1 MPGKKKNVED
11 PVKHY
16 GEQAIKQDFVPVDES
31 DLAGAVDVPVK
42 SVENVETIERKS
54 DYKITKTKV
63 KRKSKKTIKQKKV
76 NGKSWTNKFKGET
89 KKLKESGYILVIT
102 EKPQAAE
109 KISDALA
116 QGKIIK
122 SSLGNVP
129 YYTFQRSGK
138 DIQVVCAVG
147 HLFSIAQ
154 VNPRNKWPTF
164 DIQWAPNYLVRKND
178 FTKRYYDV
186 IAKLS
191 KNASELVVA
200 TDYDIE
206 GEVIGM
212 NIVRYICGQKDAE
225 RMKFSTLTSKEI
237 QEAFE
242 KRSKT
247 LDWGQGIAGETRH
260 YLDWLYGINL
270 SRALMDA
277 VKTTG
282 KFRLMSIGRVQGPAL
297 HIIVE
302 KEKEIQKFKSEKYW
316 QVFLDINDRKSNV
329 RVKYNKDISH
339 EKDLDKFK
347 DIEGKNGIAK
357 TEKNRQEMLPN
368 VPFDLTSLQ
377 TESYRLYK
385 ITPNKTLEIAQRLYL
400 SGVISYPRTSSQKI
414 PKEIDYEGI
423 LNRLKKRFSFVE
435 KGKRKTPVEGKKT
448 DPAHPSI
455 YPTGEFHEL
464 DGDDGKIYELIV
476 RRFVNCFCENA
487 IIDNKKII
495 FTYNGM
501 NFSARG
507 LGVAKK
513 GWMEVYPI
521 IMKENEIP
529 DMNGE
534 AEVKKLVIE
543 EKMTQPPKR
552 YSPASIISEL
562 EKKNLGTKATRAN
575 ILETLYQRGYI
586 KEKSITATSLG
597 ISLINTL
604 ESNSPVIIDEKL
616 TRDIEL
622 DLENIRNSKNPLK
635 IEEKIIGEAKKSI
648 LNIGK
653 DFEKNKVKIGN
664 DLVKATE
671 NLWKEERKDNEIMPC
686 PECGKGNLSLK
697 YSKEYKRYFLGCSNY
712 PECRKT
718 YSLPPNSLI
727 KKYDKKCEYCSFPML
742 ISIRKGKRP
751 WVFCFNPECESRKNR
766 ENTETKTNE

>member
-1 MPGKKKNVED
+1 MPPKKKNVED

-16 GEQAIKQDFVPVDES
+16 GEQSIREDFVPVDES
-31 DLAGAVDVPVK
+31 DLAGAVDVLVK
-42 SVENVETIERKS
+42 SRDNIETIENKPFNEKV
-54 DYKITKTKV
+54 YKTKV
-63 KRKSKKTIKQKKV
+63 KKTKIKNRKKKATGKT
-76 NGKSWTNKFKGET
+76 NGKSWTEKFKPMNS
-89 KKLKESGYILVIT
+89 KLKDKGYILIIT
-102 EKPQAAE
+102 EKPQAAQ
-109 KISDALA
+109 KISDALTE
-116 QGKIIK
+116 GKVIK
-122 SSLGNVP
+122 NSLGNVP
-129 YYTFQRSGK
+129 YYTLQRNGK

-154 VNPRNKWPTF
+154 VNARNKWPTF

-191 KNASELVVA
+191 KNASEIVVA

-242 KRSKT
+242 KRSKS

-277 VKTTG
+277 IKSTG

-302 KEKEIQKFKSEKYW
+302 KEKEIQRFKSEKYW
-316 QVFLDINDRKSNV
+316 QVFLDISDKKNDVK
-329 RVKYNKDISH
+329 VKYQKDITN
-339 EKDLDKFK
+339 EKDLSKFNG
-347 DIEGKNGIAK
+347 IEGKKGVVK
-357 TEKNRQEMLPN
+357 TEKNKQEMPPN
-368 VPFDLTSLQ
+368 APFDLTSLQ

-385 ITPNKTLEIAQRLYL
+385 INPNKTLEIAQRLYL
-400 SGVISYPRTSSQKI
+400 GGVISYPRTSSQKI
-414 PKEIDYEGI
+414 PKEIGYDVI
-423 LNRLKKRFSFVE
+423 LDRLKKRFSFVD
-435 KGKRKTPVEGKKT
+435 KAKRKTPIEGKKT

-464 DGDDGKIYELIV
+464 EEDDKRIYELIV
-476 RRFVNCFCENA
+476 RRFVNCFCEDA
-487 IIDNKKII
+487 IIDNKKIT
-495 FTYNGM
+495 FSYNGM
-501 NFSARG
+501 NFYARG
-507 LGVAKK
+507 LGIAKK
-513 GWMEVYPI
+513 GWVEVYPI
-521 IMKENEIP
+521 IIKENEIP
-529 DMNGE
+529 DMDGD
-534 AEVKKLVIE
+534 AEIKKSVIE

-562 EKKNLGTKATRAN
+562 EKRNLGTKATRAN

-586 KEKSITATSLG
+586 KEKSIEATSLG
-597 ISLINTL
+597 LSLINTL
-604 ESNSPVIIDEKL
+604 EKNSPIIIDEKL

-622 DLENIRNSKNPLK
+622 NLENIRNSKNPNK
-635 IEEKIIGEAKKSI
+635 SEEKILDEAKKIIIS
-648 LNIGK
+648 IGK
-653 DFEKNKVKIGN
+653 DFEKNKNKIGD

-671 NLWKEERKDNEIMPC
+671 TLWEAEKKDNEVMPC
-686 PECGKGNLSLK
+686 IECEKGTLGLK

-712 PECRKT
+712 PECKKT

-727 KKYDKKCEYCSFPML
+727 KKSEKKCEYCGFPML
-742 ISIRKGKRP
+742 MSIKKGKRP
-751 WVFCFNPECESRKNR
+751 WIFCFNPECESRKNK
-766 ENTETKTNE
+766 ETKE

>member
-1 MPGKKKNVED
+1 MPPKKKNVED

-16 GEQAIKQDFVPVDES
+16 GEQSIREDFVPVDES
-31 DLAGAVDVPVK
+31 DLAGAVDVLVK
-42 SVENVETIERKS
+42 SRDNIETIENKPFNEKVS
-54 DYKITKTKV
+54 KTKV
-63 KRKSKKTIKQKKV
+63 KKTKTNKPKSKPTKK
-76 NGKSWTNKFKGET
+76 NGKSWTEKFKPES
-89 KKLKESGYILVIT
+89 KKLKDKGYILIIT
-102 EKPQAAE
+102 EKPQAAQ
-109 KISDALA
+109 KIADALTE
-116 QGKIIK
+116 GKVIK
-122 SSLGNVP
+122 NSLGNVP
-129 YYTFQRSGK
+129 YYTLQRNGK
-138 DIQVVCAVG
+138 DIQVACAVG

-154 VNPRNKWPTF
+154 IHARNKWPTF

-191 KNASELVVA
+191 KNASEIVVA

-242 KRSKT
+242 KRSKS

-277 VKTTG
+277 IKSTG

-302 KEKEIQKFKSEKYW
+302 KEKEIQRFKSEKYW
-316 QVFLDINDRKSNV
+316 QVFLDINNKKNNV
-329 RVKYNKDISH
+329 KVKYQKDITN
-339 EKDLDKFK
+339 EKDLSKFNG
-347 DIEGKNGIAK
+347 IEGEKGVVK
-357 TEKNRQEMLPN
+357 TEKNKQEMPPN
-368 VPFDLTSLQ
+368 APFDLTSLQ

-385 ITPNKTLEIAQRLYL
+385 INPNKTLEIAQRLYL
-400 SGVISYPRTSSQKI
+400 GGVISYPRTSSQKI
-414 PKEIDYEGI
+414 PKEIGYDVI
-423 LNRLKKRFSFVE
+423 LDRLKKRFSFVD
-435 KGKRKTPVEGKKT
+435 KAKRKTPIEGKKT

-464 DGDDGKIYELIV
+464 EEDDKRIYELIV
-476 RRFVNCFCENA
+476 RRFVNCFCEDA
-487 IIDNKKII
+487 IIDNKKIT
-495 FTYNGM
+495 FSYNGM
-501 NFSARG
+501 NFYARG
-507 LGVAKK
+507 LGIAKK

-529 DMNGE
+529 DMDGD
-534 AEVKKLVIE
+534 AEIKKSVIE

-562 EKKNLGTKATRAN
+562 EKRNLGTKATRAN

-586 KEKSITATSLG
+586 KEKSIEATSLG
-597 ISLINTL
+597 LSLINTL
-604 ESNSPVIIDEKL
+604 EKNSPIIIDEKL

-622 DLENIRNSKNPLK
+622 NLESIRNSKNPNK
-635 IEEKIIGEAKKSI
+635 SEEKILDEAKKIIIS
-648 LNIGK
+648 IGK
-653 DFEKNKVKIGN
+653 DFEKNKNKIGD

-671 NLWKEERKDNEIMPC
+671 TLWESEKKDNEVMPC
-686 PECGKGNLSLK
+686 IECEKGNLGLK

-712 PECRKT
+712 PECKKT

-727 KKYDKKCEYCSFPML
+727 KKSEKKCEYCGFPML
-742 ISIRKGKRP
+742 MSIKKGKRP
-751 WVFCFNPECESRKNR
+751 WIFCFNPECESRKNK
-766 ENTETKTNE
+766 ESKE

>member
-1 MPGKKKNVED
+1 MHPKKKNVED

-16 GEQAIKQDFVPVDES
+16 GEQSIREDFVPVDES
-31 DLAGAVDVPVK
+31 DLAGAVDVLVK
-42 SVENVETIERKS
+42 SRDNIETIENKPFS
-54 DYKITKTKV
+54 EKVSKTKV
-63 KRKSKKTIKQKKV
+63 KKTKTKKPKSKPTKK
-76 NGKSWTNKFKGET
+76 NGKSWAEKFKPVNG
-89 KKLKESGYILVIT
+89 KLKDKGYILIIT
-102 EKPQAAE
+102 EKPQAAQ
-109 KISDALA
+109 KIADALTE
-116 QGKIIK
+116 GKVIK
-122 SSLGNVP
+122 NSLGNVP
-129 YYTFQRSGK
+129 YYTLQRNGK

-154 VNPRNKWPTF
+154 IHARNKWPTF

-191 KNASELVVA
+191 KNASEIVVA

-242 KRSKT
+242 KRSKS

-277 VKTTG
+277 IKSTG

-297 HIIVE
+297 NIIVE
-302 KEKEIQKFKSEKYW
+302 KEKEIQRFKSEKYW
-316 QVFLDINDRKSNV
+316 QVFLDISDKKNNV
-329 RVKYNKDISH
+329 KVKYQKDITN
-339 EKDLDKFK
+339 EKDLSKFNG
-347 DIEGKNGIAK
+347 IEGKKGVVK
-357 TEKNRQEMLPN
+357 TEKNKQEMPPN
-368 VPFDLTSLQ
+368 APFDLTSLQ

-385 ITPNKTLEIAQRLYL
+385 INPNKTLEIAQRLYL
-400 SGVISYPRTSSQKI
+400 GGVISYPRTSSQKI
-414 PKEIDYEGI
+414 PKEIGYDVI
-423 LNRLKKRFSFVE
+423 LDRLKKRFSFVD
-435 KGKRKTPVEGKKT
+435 KAKRKTPIEGKKT

-464 DGDDGKIYELIV
+464 EEDDKRIYELIV
-476 RRFVNCFCENA
+476 RRFVNCFCEDA
-487 IIDNKKII
+487 IIDNKKIT
-495 FTYNGM
+495 FSYNGM
-501 NFSARG
+501 NFYARG
-507 LGVAKK
+507 LGIAKK

-529 DMNGE
+529 DMDGD
-534 AEVKKLVIE
+534 AEIKKSVIE

-562 EKKNLGTKATRAN
+562 EKRNLGTKATRAN

-586 KEKSITATSLG
+586 KEKSIEATSLG
-597 ISLINTL
+597 LSLINTL
-604 ESNSPVIIDEKL
+604 EKNSPIIIDEKL

-622 DLENIRNSKNPLK
+622 NLENIRNSKNPNK
-635 IEEKIIGEAKKSI
+635 SEEKILDEAKKIIIS
-648 LNIGK
+648 IGK
-653 DFEKNKVKIGN
+653 DFEKNKNKIGD

-671 NLWKEERKDNEIMPC
+671 TLWEAEKKDNEVMPC
-686 PECGKGNLSLK
+686 IECEKGTLGLK

-712 PECRKT
+712 PECKKT

-727 KKYDKKCEYCSFPML
+727 KKSEKKCEYCGFPML
-742 ISIRKGKRP
+742 MSIKKGKRP
-751 WVFCFNPECESRKNR
+751 WIFCFNPECESRKNK
-766 ENTETKTNE
+766 ESEE

>member
-1 MPGKKKNVED
+1 MPPKKKNVED

-16 GEQAIKQDFVPVDES
+16 GEQSIREDFVPVDES
-31 DLAGAVDVPVK
+31 DLAGAVDVLVK
-42 SVENVETIERKS
+42 SRDNIETIENKPFNEKV
-54 DYKITKTKV
+54 YKTKV
-63 KRKSKKTIKQKKV
+63 KKTKIKNRKKKATGKT
-76 NGKSWTNKFKGET
+76 NGKSWTEKFKPMNS
-89 KKLKESGYILVIT
+89 KLKDKGYILIIT
-102 EKPQAAE
+102 EKPQAAQ
-109 KISDALA
+109 KISDALTE
-116 QGKIIK
+116 GKVIK
-122 SSLGNVP
+122 NSLGNVP
-129 YYTFQRSGK
+129 YYTLQRNGK

-154 VNPRNKWPTF
+154 VNARNKWPTF

-178 FTKRYYDV
+178 FTKRYYNV

-191 KNASELVVA
+191 KNASEIVVA

-242 KRSKT
+242 KRSKS

-277 VKTTG
+277 IKSTG

-302 KEKEIQKFKSEKYW
+302 KEKEIQRFKSEKYW
-316 QVFLDINDRKSNV
+316 QVFLDISCKKNDVK
-329 RVKYNKDISH
+329 VKYQKDITN
-339 EKDLDKFK
+339 EKDLSKFNG
-347 DIEGKNGIAK
+347 IEGKKGVVK
-357 TEKNRQEMLPN
+357 TEKNKQEMPPN
-368 VPFDLTSLQ
+368 APFDLTSLQ

-385 ITPNKTLEIAQRLYL
+385 INPNKTLEIAQRLYL
-400 SGVISYPRTSSQKI
+400 GGVISYPRTSSQKI
-414 PKEIDYEGI
+414 PKEIGYDVI
-423 LNRLKKRFSFVE
+423 LDRLKKRFSFVD
-435 KGKRKTPVEGKKT
+435 KAKRKTPIEGKKT

-464 DGDDGKIYELIV
+464 EEDDKRIYELIV
-476 RRFVNCFCENA
+476 RRFVNCFCEDA
-487 IIDNKKII
+487 IIDNKKIT
-495 FTYNGM
+495 FSYNGM
-501 NFSARG
+501 NFYARG
-507 LGVAKK
+507 LGIAKK
-513 GWMEVYPI
+513 GWVEVYPI
-521 IMKENEIP
+521 IIKENEIP
-529 DMNGE
+529 DMDGD
-534 AEVKKLVIE
+534 AEIKKSVIE

-562 EKKNLGTKATRAN
+562 EKRNLGTKATRAN

-586 KEKSITATSLG
+586 KEKSIEATSLG
-597 ISLINTL
+597 LSLINTL
-604 ESNSPVIIDEKL
+604 EKNSPIIIDEKL

-622 DLENIRNSKNPLK
+622 NLENIRNSKNPNK
-635 IEEKIIGEAKKSI
+635 SEEKILDEAKKIIIS
-648 LNIGK
+648 IGK
-653 DFEKNKVKIGN
+653 DFEKNKNKIGD

-671 NLWKEERKDNEIMPC
+671 TLWEAEKKDNEVMPC
-686 PECGKGNLSLK
+686 IECEKGTLGLK

-712 PECRKT
+712 PECKKT

-727 KKYDKKCEYCSFPML
+727 KKSEKKCEYCGFPML
-742 ISIRKGKRP
+742 MSIKKGKRP
-751 WVFCFNPECESRKNR
+751 WIFCFNPECESRKNK
-766 ENTETKTNE
+766 ETKE

>member
-1 MPGKKKNVED
+1 MPPKKKNVED

-16 GEQAIKQDFVPVDES
+16 GEQSIREDFVPVDEG
-31 DLAGAVDVPVK
+31 DLAGAVDVLVK
-42 SVENVETIERKS
+42 SRDNIETIENKPFNE
-54 DYKITKTKV
+54 KVFKTKV
-63 KRKSKKTIKQKKV
+63 KKTKTNKPKSKPTKK
-76 NGKSWTNKFKGET
+76 NGKSWAEKFKPVNS
-89 KKLKESGYILVIT
+89 KLKDKGYILIIT
-102 EKPQAAE
+102 EKPQAAQ
-109 KISDALA
+109 KIADALTE
-116 QGKIIK
+116 GKVIK
-122 SSLGNVP
+122 NSLGNVP
-129 YYTFQRSGK
+129 YYTLQRNGE

-154 VNPRNKWPTF
+154 VNARNKWPTF

-191 KNASELVVA
+191 KNASEIVVA

-242 KRSKT
+242 KRSKS

-277 VKTTG
+277 IKSTG

-302 KEKEIQKFKSEKYW
+302 KEKEIQRFKSEKYW
-316 QVFLDINDRKSNV
+316 QVFLDISDKKNNV
-329 RVKYNKDISH
+329 KVKYQKDITN
-339 EKDLDKFK
+339 EKDLSKFNG
-347 DIEGKNGIAK
+347 IEGKKGVVK
-357 TEKNRQEMLPN
+357 TEKNKQEMPPN
-368 VPFDLTSLQ
+368 APFDLTSLQ

-385 ITPNKTLEIAQRLYL
+385 INPNKTLEIAQRLYL
-400 SGVISYPRTSSQKI
+400 GGVISYPRTSSQKI
-414 PKEIDYEGI
+414 PKEIGYDVI
-423 LNRLKKRFSFVE
+423 LDRLKKRFSFVD
-435 KGKRKTPVEGKKT
+435 KAKRKTPIEGKKT

-464 DGDDGKIYELIV
+464 EEDDKRIYELIV
-476 RRFVNCFCENA
+476 RRFVNCFCEDA
-487 IIDNKKII
+487 IIDNKKIT
-495 FTYNGM
+495 FSYNGM
-501 NFSARG
+501 NFYARG
-507 LGVAKK
+507 LGIAKK

-529 DMNGE
+529 DMDGD
-534 AEVKKLVIE
+534 AEIKKSVIE

-562 EKKNLGTKATRAN
+562 EKRNLGTKATRAN

-586 KEKSITATSLG
+586 KEKSIEATSLG
-597 ISLINTL
+597 LSLINTL
-604 ESNSPVIIDEKL
+604 EKNSPIIIDEKL

-622 DLENIRNSKNPLK
+622 NLENIRNSKNPNK
-635 IEEKIIGEAKKSI
+635 SEEKILDEAKKIIIS
-648 LNIGK
+648 IGK
-653 DFEKNKVKIGN
+653 DFEKNKNKIGD

-671 NLWKEERKDNEIMPC
+671 TLWESEKKDNEVMPC
-686 PECGKGNLSLK
+686 IECEKGTLGLK

-712 PECRKT
+712 PECKKT

-727 KKYDKKCEYCSFPML
+727 KKSEKKCEYCGFPML
-742 ISIRKGKRP
+742 MSIKKGKRP
-751 WVFCFNPECESRKNR
+751 WIFCFNPECESRKNK
-766 ENTETKTNE
+766 ESEE

>member
-1 MPGKKKNVED
+1 MPPKKKNVED

-16 GEQAIKQDFVPVDES
+16 GEQSIREDFVPVDES
-31 DLAGAVDVPVK
+31 DLAGAVDVLVK
-42 SVENVETIERKS
+42 SRDNIETIENKPFNEKV
-54 DYKITKTKV
+54 YKTKV
-63 KRKSKKTIKQKKV
+63 KKTKIKNRKKKATGKT
-76 NGKSWTNKFKGET
+76 NGKSWTEKFKPMNS
-89 KKLKESGYILVIT
+89 KLKDKGYILIIT
-102 EKPQAAE
+102 EKPQAAQ
-109 KISDALA
+109 KISDALTE
-116 QGKIIK
+116 GKVIK
-122 SSLGNVP
+122 NSLGNVP
-129 YYTFQRSGK
+129 YYTLQRNGK

-154 VNPRNKWPTF
+154 VNARNKWPTF

-178 FTKRYYDV
+178 FTKRYYNV

-191 KNASELVVA
+191 KNASEIVVA

-242 KRSKT
+242 KRSKS

-277 VKTTG
+277 IKSTG

-302 KEKEIQKFKSEKYW
+302 KEKEIQRFKSEKYW
-316 QVFLDINDRKSNV
+316 QVFLDISDKKNDVK
-329 RVKYNKDISH
+329 VKYQKDITN
-339 EKDLDKFK
+339 EKDLSKFNG
-347 DIEGKNGIAK
+347 IEGKKGVVK
-357 TEKNRQEMLPN
+357 TEKNKQEMPPN
-368 VPFDLTSLQ
+368 APFDLTSLQ

-385 ITPNKTLEIAQRLYL
+385 INPNKTLEIAQRLYL
-400 SGVISYPRTSSQKI
+400 GGVISYPRTSSQKI
-414 PKEIDYEGI
+414 PKEIGYDVI
-423 LNRLKKRFSFVE
+423 LDRLKKRFSFVD
-435 KGKRKTPVEGKKT
+435 KAKRKTPIEGKKT

-464 DGDDGKIYELIV
+464 EEDDKRIYELIV
-476 RRFVNCFCENA
+476 RRFVNCFCEDA
-487 IIDNKKII
+487 IIDNKKIT
-495 FTYNGM
+495 FSYNGM
-501 NFSARG
+501 NFYARG
-507 LGVAKK
+507 LGIAKK
-513 GWMEVYPI
+513 GWVEVYPI
-521 IMKENEIP
+521 IIKENEIP
-529 DMNGE
+529 DMDGD
-534 AEVKKLVIE
+534 AEIKKSVIE

-562 EKKNLGTKATRAN
+562 EKRNLGTKATRAN

-586 KEKSITATSLG
+586 KEKSIEATSLG
-597 ISLINTL
+597 LSLINTL
-604 ESNSPVIIDEKL
+604 EKNSPIIIDEKL

-622 DLENIRNSKNPLK
+622 NLENIRNSKNPNK
-635 IEEKIIGEAKKSI
+635 SEEKILDEAKKIIIS
-648 LNIGK
+648 IGK
-653 DFEKNKVKIGN
+653 DFEKNKNKIGD

-671 NLWKEERKDNEIMPC
+671 TLWEAEKKDNEVMPC
-686 PECGKGNLSLK
+686 IECEKGTLGLK

-712 PECRKT
+712 PECKKT

-727 KKYDKKCEYCSFPML
+727 KKSEKKCEYCGFPML
-742 ISIRKGKRP
+742 MSIKKGKRP
-751 WVFCFNPECESRKNR
+751 WIFCFNPECESRKNK
-766 ENTETKTNE
+766 ETKE

>member
-1 MPGKKKNVED
+1 MPPKKKNVED

-16 GEQAIKQDFVPVDES
+16 GEQSIREDFVPVDES
-31 DLAGAVDVPVK
+31 DLAGAVDVLVK
-42 SVENVETIERKS
+42 SRDNIETIENKPFNEKV
-54 DYKITKTKV
+54 YKTKV
-63 KRKSKKTIKQKKV
+63 KKTKIKNRKKKATGKT
-76 NGKSWTNKFKGET
+76 NGKSWTEKFKPMNS
-89 KKLKESGYILVIT
+89 KLKDKGYILIIT
-102 EKPQAAE
+102 EKPQAAQ
-109 KISDALA
+109 KISDALTE
-116 QGKIIK
+116 GKVIK
-122 SSLGNVP
+122 NSLGNVP
-129 YYTFQRSGK
+129 YYTLQRNGK

-154 VNPRNKWPTF
+154 VNARNKWPTF

-178 FTKRYYDV
+178 FTKRYYNV

-191 KNASELVVA
+191 KNASEIVVA

-242 KRSKT
+242 KRSKS

-277 VKTTG
+277 IKSTG

-302 KEKEIQKFKSEKYW
+302 KEKEIQRFKSEKYW
-316 QVFLDINDRKSNV
+316 QVFLDISDKKNDVK
-329 RVKYNKDISH
+329 VKYQKDITN
-339 EKDLDKFK
+339 EKDLSKFNG
-347 DIEGKNGIAK
+347 IEGKKGVVK
-357 TEKNRQEMLPN
+357 TEKNKQEMPPN
-368 VPFDLTSLQ
+368 APFDLTSLQ

-385 ITPNKTLEIAQRLYL
+385 INPNKTLEIAQRLYL
-400 SGVISYPRTSSQKI
+400 GGVISYPRTSSQKI
-414 PKEIDYEGI
+414 PKEIGYDVI
-423 LNRLKKRFSFVE
+423 LDRLKKRFSFVD
-435 KGKRKTPVEGKKT
+435 KAKRKTPIEGKKT

-464 DGDDGKIYELIV
+464 EEDDKRIYELIV
-476 RRFVNCFCENA
+476 RRFVNCFCEDA
-487 IIDNKKII
+487 IIDNKKIT
-495 FTYNGM
+495 FSYNGM
-501 NFSARG
+501 NFYARG
-507 LGVAKK
+507 LGIAKK

-521 IMKENEIP
+521 IIKENEIP
-529 DMNGE
+529 DMDGD
-534 AEVKKLVIE
+534 AEIKKSVIE

-562 EKKNLGTKATRAN
+562 EKRNLGTKATRAN

-586 KEKSITATSLG
+586 KEKSIEATSLG
-597 ISLINTL
+597 LSLINTL
-604 ESNSPVIIDEKL
+604 EKNSPIIIDEKL

-622 DLENIRNSKNPLK
+622 NLENIRNSKNPNK
-635 IEEKIIGEAKKSI
+635 SEEKILDEAKKIIIS
-648 LNIGK
+648 IGK
-653 DFEKNKVKIGN
+653 DFEKNKNKIGD

-671 NLWKEERKDNEIMPC
+671 TLWEAEKKDNEVMPC
-686 PECGKGNLSLK
+686 IECEKGTLGLK

-712 PECRKT
+712 PECKKT

-727 KKYDKKCEYCSFPML
+727 KKSEKKCEYCGFPML
-742 ISIRKGKRP
+742 MSIKKGKRP
-751 WVFCFNPECESRKNR
+751 WIFCFNPECESRKNK
-766 ENTETKTNE
+766 ETKE